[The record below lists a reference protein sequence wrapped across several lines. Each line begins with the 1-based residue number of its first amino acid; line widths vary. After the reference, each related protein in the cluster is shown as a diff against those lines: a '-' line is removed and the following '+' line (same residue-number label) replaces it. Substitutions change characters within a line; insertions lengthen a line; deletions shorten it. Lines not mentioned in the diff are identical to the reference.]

1 MVALDIYKGIH
12 MPLYMHMH
20 VLCTNVD
27 CYSDYSVGT
36 RAVVT
41 TVVAT
46 TVALVV
52 VTTVISTLAT
62 TVATASNKL

>member
-1 MVALDIYKGIH
+1 MYKCWVQIALS
-12 MPLYMHMH
+12 
-20 VLCTNVD
+20 
-27 CYSDYSVGT
+27 YSDYSIGT